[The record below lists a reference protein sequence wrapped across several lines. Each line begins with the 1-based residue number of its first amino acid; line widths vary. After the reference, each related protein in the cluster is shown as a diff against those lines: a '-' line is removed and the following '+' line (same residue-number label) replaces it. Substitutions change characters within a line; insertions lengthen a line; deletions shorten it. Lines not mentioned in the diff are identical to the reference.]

1 MGFPCHVMIRGALVT
16 PPHSLLLAASH
27 ARWPPF
33 TYAVDDHQEVLNTPL
48 PSVSTQREPEMSSTH
63 PKVVRNTLMFAPT
76 SSMGIPCP
84 APFKASPLR
93 PLHNQI
99 TDELK

>member
-1 MGFPCHVMIRGALVT
+1 MMIQGTLVA
-16 PPHSLLLAASH
+16 PPHSLLSAASH

-33 TYAVDDHQEVLNTPL
+33 TSAVDDHQEVLNMPL
-48 PSVSTQREPEMSSTH
+48 PSVSMH

-84 APFKASPLR
+84 TPFKASLLR
-93 PLHNQI
+93 PPHNQI
-99 TDELK
+99 MVELK